1 MAMWTQ
7 ISEVCASYPAM
18 LFCSAGESIESR
30 INGVFPEDWRKNGI
44 LICAGN
50 SWRIKS
56 ICHVCYSV
64 SFPAPLYA
72 VSAISKKENHCE
84 GKCLLSACVLSFS
97 FSFFPLRI
105 SNETEESNLRTDFRI
120 WRTHSGTQSTQLE
133 FTFLPDMKWFFVFYE
148 SKKICPAKTER
159 RACPNEDLDY
169 IYHDTEGSNGKLAKR
184 VHLSRNWITSRVVF
198 ISLSLKTYTR
208 VESPIWVWGGGTPEL
223 KNTRG
228 TLMSLYSNWR
238 PSLRFLVTIHYLA
251 VSKLNWGI
259 SAFTYFHL
267 WFCSLIKLNGAC
279 CCMRHVRDLCIC
291 LIYSPT
297 TDK

>member
-1 MAMWTQ
+1 MWTQ

-18 LFCSAGESIESR
+18 LFYSAGESIESR

-84 GKCLLSACVLSFS
+84 GRLVYCLTVLSLSLFC
-97 FSFFPLRI
+97 FFPLRI

-120 WRTHSGTQSTQLE
+120 WRLCLFIWKEAHKAPSSNLHFCPIWNDSLSFIENT
-133 FTFLPDMKWFFVFYE
+133 
-148 SKKICPAKTER
+148 KICPAKTER

-228 TLMSLYSNWR
+228 TLMSLYSNWK
-238 PSLRFLVTIHYLA
+238 PIKILSDHSLFSSVKVKLGNLSIHVLSLVIL
-251 VSKLNWGI
+251 
-259 SAFTYFHL
+259 FTYQVERRLLLH
-267 WFCSLIKLNGAC
+267 AP
-279 CCMRHVRDLCIC
+279 R
-291 LIYSPT
+291 
-297 TDK
+297 

>member
-18 LFCSAGESIESR
+18 LFYSAGESIESR

-84 GKCLLSACVLSFS
+84 GRLVYCLTVLSLSLFC
-97 FSFFPLRI
+97 FFPLRI

-120 WRTHSGTQSTQLE
+120 WKTHSWSLSLHLEGGTQSTQLE
-133 FTFLPDMKWFFVFYE
+133 FTFLPDMKWFFVFYWKHKNLSGE
-148 SKKICPAKTER
+148 NWKACLPQR
-159 RACPNEDLDY
+159 R
-169 IYHDTEGSNGKLAKR
+169 
-184 VHLSRNWITSRVVF
+184 SRLYLPWH
-198 ISLSLKTYTR
+198 
-208 VESPIWVWGGGTPEL
+208 
-223 KNTRG
+223 RG
-228 TLMSLYSNWR
+228 
-238 PSLRFLVTIHYLA
+238 
-251 VSKLNWGI
+251 
-259 SAFTYFHL
+259 
-267 WFCSLIKLNGAC
+267 
-279 CCMRHVRDLCIC
+279 
-291 LIYSPT
+291 
-297 TDK
+297 